1 MADQEDTMRDKRA
14 AERSSLM
21 LRSAKLVCQS
31 GEYVC
36 IIRDV
41 SAEGVG
47 LRFMHAVPT
56 EPRII
61 LELSNGSTY
70 PIERVWKGKQ
80 QAGYRFAR
88 AIELNDFIHEPS
100 PFESRPVRLRIRADT
115 VVEAHRVQ
123 HCVNLVDLSR
133 GGAMIECDE
142 RFPEGSFLTLEL
154 PGMGAKPADV
164 AWRKGAQHGL
174 MFHQPLC
181 IEQLAETAM
190 ALQPF
195 DTPRP
200 MTFGRR
206 TANSRAA

>member
-1 MADQEDTMRDKRA
+1 MADQEDTKQDQRA
-14 AERSSLM
+14 ATRSSLM

-36 IIRDV
+36 IVRDV

-47 LRFMHAVPT
+47 LRFMHAVPS

-70 PIERVWKGKQ
+70 PVERVWKGRQ

-100 PFESRPVRLRIRADT
+100 PFESRPIRLRIRADAL
-115 VVEAHRVQ
+115 VEAHRVQ
-123 HCVNLVDLSR
+123 HRVKLVDLSR
-133 GGAMIECDE
+133 GGATIACKE
-142 RFPEGSFLTLEL
+142 RFPEGAYLTLEL

-164 AWRKGAQHGL
+164 CWRKGAQHGL
-174 MFHQPLC
+174 MFHQPLS

-195 DTPRP
+195 DAARP
-200 MTFGRR
+200 ITFGRR
-206 TANSRAA
+206 TSNSRAA

>member
-1 MADQEDTMRDKRA
+1 MAEHEMDSEDQRA
-14 AERSSLM
+14 SERSSLM

-36 IIRDV
+36 IVRDV
-41 SAEGVG
+41 SSDGVG

-70 PIERVWKGKQ
+70 PIERVWAGKQ

-100 PFESRPVRLRIRADT
+100 PFENRPIRLRMCTEAVIEAQR
-115 VVEAHRVQ
+115 VAHRAR
-123 HCVNLVDLSR
+123 LVDLSR
-133 GGAMIECDE
+133 GGAMIECGE
-142 RFPEGSFLTLEL
+142 RFPEGAFLTLEL
-154 PGMGAKPADV
+154 PGIGAKAADV

-174 MFHQPLC
+174 MFHQPLS
-181 IEQLAETAM
+181 IEQLADTAM
-190 ALQPF
+190 VLQPF
-195 DTPRP
+195 DAPRP

-206 TANSRAA
+206 TSRSRAA